1 MTKVRSQS
9 MVGTLKIVLMKHP
22 KQAYGSQTEITHQ
35 WESLNYN
42 GPPDLSKAFS
52 DYDRFLALITENG
65 SSVEFLPHS
74 EDTGLDSIY
83 THDPVVVTNG
93 GIILCNMG
101 KMARKSEPGAMG
113 KYFHDQDLPI
123 LGRITPPGTLEGGDI
138 VWIDEN
144 TVAVGEGYRTNSE
157 GIQQFRELL
166 GDSVDDVIPVP
177 LPHWTGPTDCLHLLS
192 NVSPVDHDLYVV
204 YSPLITVPFRSYL
217 LKRGIQL
224 IEVPEEEY
232 STLGC
237 NILALAPRKVIMVDG
252 NPKVRSTLEKTGVE
266 VFVFD
271 GSEICLKGAG
281 GPTCLTRPI
290 YRS

>member
-1 MTKVRSQS
+1 MNLVSETGATVQF
-9 MVGTLKIVLMKHP
+9 L
-22 KQAYGSQTEITHQ
+22 TE
-35 WESLNYN
+35 
-42 GPPDLSKAFS
+42 
-52 DYDRFLALITENG
+52 
-65 SSVEFLPHS
+65 S
-74 EDTGLDSIY
+74 EKTGLDSLY
-83 THDPVVVTNG
+83 THDPAVVTNRG
-93 GIILCNMG
+93 VILCNMG
-101 KMARKSEPGAMG
+101 KDARKGESGAVEDYCNQNG
-113 KYFHDQDLPI
+113 LPI
-123 LGRITPPGTLEGGDI
+123 LGKITPPGTLEGGD
-138 VWIDEN
+138 VLWIDEK

-157 GIQQFRELL
+157 GIRQFYELL
-166 GDSVDDVIPVP
+166 SNGVDEVIPVP

-204 YSPLITVPFRSYL
+204 YSPLITVPFRNYL

-252 NPKVRSTLEKTGVE
+252 NPKVRSTLEKEGVE
-266 VFVFD
+266 VSVFD

>member
-1 MTKVRSQS
+1 
-9 MVGTLKIVLMKHP
+9 MVGELKTVLMKHP
-22 KQAYGSQTEITHQ
+22 EKAYKNEA
-35 WESLNYN
+35 SLNSQWSDLNYLEQPN
-42 GPPDLSKAFS
+42 LSKS
-52 DYDRFLALITENG
+52 IVDYNYFVNLVSKTG
-65 SSVEFLPHS
+65 TTVEFLPES
-74 EDTGLDSIY
+74 DKTGLDSLY
-83 THDPVVVTNG
+83 THDPAVVTNRG
-93 GIILCNMG
+93 VILCNMG
-101 KMARKSEPGAMG
+101 KDARKGESGAVEDYCNQNG
-113 KYFHDQDLPI
+113 LPI
-123 LGRITPPGTLEGGDI
+123 LGKITPPGTLEGGD
-138 VWIDEN
+138 VLWIDEK

-157 GIQQFRELL
+157 GIRQFHELL
-166 GDSVDDVIPVP
+166 SDGVDEVIPVP

-204 YSPLITVPFRSYL
+204 YSPLITVPFRNYL

-252 NPKVRSTLEKTGVE
+252 NPKVRSTLEKEGVE
-266 VFVFD
+266 VSVFD

>member
-1 MTKVRSQS
+1 MKTRCQS
-9 MVGTLKIVLMKHP
+9 MVGELKTVLMKHP
-22 KQAYGSQTEITHQ
+22 EKAYKNEVSLKSQ
-35 WESLNYN
+35 WSDLNYLEQPN
-42 GPPDLSKAFS
+42 LSKS
-52 DYDRFLALITENG
+52 IVDYNYFVNLVSKAGTT
-65 SSVEFLPHS
+65 VEFLPES
-74 EDTGLDSIY
+74 DKTGLDSLY
-83 THDPVVVTNG
+83 THDPAVVTNKG
-93 GIILCNMG
+93 VILCNMG
-101 KMARKSEPGAMG
+101 KDARKGESGAVEDYCNQNG
-113 KYFHDQDLPI
+113 LPI
-123 LGRITPPGTLEGGDI
+123 LGKITPPGTLEGGD
-138 VWIDEN
+138 VLWIDEK

-157 GIQQFRELL
+157 GIRQFHELL
-166 GDSVDDVIPVP
+166 SDGVDEVIPVP

-204 YSPLITVPFRSYL
+204 YSPLITVPFRNYL

-252 NPKVRSTLEKTGVE
+252 NPKVRSTLEKEGVE
-266 VFVFD
+266 VSVFD
-271 GSEICLKGAG
+271 GSGICLKGAG

>member
-1 MTKVRSQS
+1 
-9 MVGTLKIVLMKHP
+9 MVGELKTVLMKHLE
-22 KQAYGSQTEITHQ
+22 KAYKNKASLKSQ
-35 WESLNYN
+35 WSDLNYLEQ
-42 GPPDLSKAFS
+42 PKLSKAIV
-52 DYDRFLALITENG
+52 DYNYFVNLVSKAGTT
-65 SSVEFLPHS
+65 VEFLPES
-74 EDTGLDSIY
+74 DKTGLDSLY
-83 THDPVVVTNG
+83 THDPAVVTNRG
-93 GIILCNMG
+93 VILCNMG
-101 KMARKSEPGAMG
+101 KDARKGESGAVEDYCNQNG
-113 KYFHDQDLPI
+113 LHI
-123 LGRITPPGTLEGGDI
+123 LGKITPPGTLEGGD
-138 VWIDEN
+138 VLWIDEK

-157 GIQQFRELL
+157 GIRQFHELL
-166 GDSVDDVIPVP
+166 SDGVDEVIPVP

-204 YSPLITVPFRSYL
+204 YSPLITVPFRNYL

-237 NILALAPRKVIMVDG
+237 NILALEPRKVIMVDG
-252 NPKVRSTLEKTGVE
+252 NPKMRASLEKEGVE
-266 VFVFD
+266 VSVFD

>member
-1 MTKVRSQS
+1 
-9 MVGTLKIVLMKHP
+9 MVGELKTVLMKHLE
-22 KQAYGSQTEITHQ
+22 KAYKNKASLKSQ
-35 WESLNYN
+35 WSDLNYLEQ
-42 GPPDLSKAFS
+42 PKLSKAIV
-52 DYDRFLALITENG
+52 DYNYFVNLVSKAGTT
-65 SSVEFLPHS
+65 VEFLPES
-74 EDTGLDSIY
+74 DKTGLDSLY
-83 THDPVVVTNG
+83 THDPAVVTNRG
-93 GIILCNMG
+93 VILCNMG
-101 KMARKSEPGAMG
+101 KDARKGESGAVEDYCNQNG
-113 KYFHDQDLPI
+113 LPI
-123 LGRITPPGTLEGGDI
+123 LGKITPPGTLEGGD
-138 VWIDEN
+138 VLWIDEK

-157 GIQQFRELL
+157 GIRQFYELL
-166 GDSVDDVIPVP
+166 SDGVDKVIPVP
-177 LPHWTGPTDCLHLLS
+177 LPHWTGPTDWFHLLA

-204 YSPLITVPFRSYL
+204 YSPLITVPFRNYL

-252 NPKVRSTLEKTGVE
+252 NPKVRSTLEKEGVE
-266 VFVFD
+266 VSVFD

>member
-1 MTKVRSQS
+1 MKIRCQS
-9 MVGTLKIVLMKHP
+9 MVGGLKTVLMKHP
-22 KQAYGSQTEITHQ
+22 EKAYKNGAFLKSQ
-35 WESLNYN
+35 WSDLNYLEQ
-42 GPPDLSKAFS
+42 PKLSKS
-52 DYDRFLALITENG
+52 IVDYNYFVNLVSKAGTT
-65 SSVEFLPHS
+65 VEFLPESHK
-74 EDTGLDSIY
+74 TGIDSLY
-83 THDPVVVTNG
+83 THDPAVVTNRG
-93 GIILCNMG
+93 VILCNMG
-101 KMARKSEPGAMG
+101 KDARKGESGAVEDYCNQNG
-113 KYFHDQDLPI
+113 LPI
-123 LGRITPPGTLEGGDI
+123 LGKIDPPGTLEGGD
-138 VWIDEN
+138 VLWIDER
-144 TVAVGEGYRTNSE
+144 TVAVGEGYRTNNE
-157 GIQQFRELL
+157 GIRQFCELL
-166 GDSVDDVIPVP
+166 GDSMDEVIPVP

-204 YSPLITVPFRSYL
+204 YSPLITVPFRNYL

-252 NPKVRSTLEKTGVE
+252 NPKVRSTLEKEGVE
-266 VFVFD
+266 VSVFD

>member
-1 MTKVRSQS
+1 MKTRCQS
-9 MVGTLKIVLMKHP
+9 MVRELKTVLMKHP
-22 KQAYGSQTEITHQ
+22 EKVYKNEASLKSQ
-35 WESLNYN
+35 WSDLNYLEQ
-42 GPPDLSKAFS
+42 PKLSKS
-52 DYDRFLALITENG
+52 IVDYNYFVNLVSKAGTT
-65 SSVEFLPHS
+65 VEFLPES
-74 EDTGLDSIY
+74 DKTGLDSLY
-83 THDPVVVTNG
+83 THDPAVVTNRG
-93 GIILCNMG
+93 VILCNLG
-101 KMARKSEPGAMG
+101 KDARKGESGAVEDYCNQNG
-113 KYFHDQDLPI
+113 LPI
-123 LGRITPPGTLEGGDI
+123 LGKITPPGTLEGGD
-138 VWIDEN
+138 VLWIDEK

-157 GIQQFRELL
+157 GIRQFHELL
-166 GDSVDDVIPVP
+166 SDGVDEVIPVP

-204 YSPLITVPFRSYL
+204 YSPLITVPFRNYL

-252 NPKVRSTLEKTGVE
+252 NPKVRSTLEKEGVE
-266 VFVFD
+266 VSVFD

>member
-1 MTKVRSQS
+1 MKTRCQS
-9 MVGTLKIVLMKHP
+9 MVGELKTVLMKHP
-22 KQAYGSQTEITHQ
+22 EKAYQNEASLKRQ
-35 WESLNYN
+35 WSDMNYLEQ
-42 GPPDLSKAFS
+42 PKLSKS
-52 DYDRFLALITENG
+52 IVDYNYFVNLVSKAGTT
-65 SSVEFLPHS
+65 VEFLPES
-74 EDTGLDSIY
+74 DKTGLDSLY
-83 THDPVVVTNG
+83 THDPAVVTNRG
-93 GIILCNMG
+93 VILCNMG
-101 KMARKSEPGAMG
+101 KDARKGESGAVEDYCNQNG
-113 KYFHDQDLPI
+113 LPI
-123 LGRITPPGTLEGGDI
+123 LGKITPPGTLEGGD
-138 VWIDEN
+138 VLWIDEK

-157 GIQQFRELL
+157 GIRQFHELL
-166 GDSVDDVIPVP
+166 SDGVDEVIPVP

-204 YSPLITVPFRSYL
+204 YSPLITVPFRNYL

-252 NPKVRSTLEKTGVE
+252 NPKVRSTLEKEGVE
-266 VFVFD
+266 VSVFD